1 MARVA
6 VHGSRDVIL
15 VLLCGSVVCP
25 TRLAICD
32 VLLLAWLDQGH
43 AEGEAEAG
51 SGALEDWLRRLRS
64 LAVWRRTLTEQ
75 NRGHLFQ
82 TGVNAV
88 PNPPVW
94 DRKPVEQMTQ
104 EECSETARKCSNLRI
119 AEAAEKRWR
128 GLEQVNKLNQQGYTA
143 YVRKLR
149 AEAVARG
156 PITKP
161 ANTMDGRGWRHGF
174 EDGGKALIKGAI
186 GLKLLGTIE
195 RIFDE
200 GLGKLTFDNV
210 LAVFIALPDWKW
222 PLLMLVVAVALMVAG
237 LTWYDRYR
245 REFR

>member
-1 MARVA
+1 M
-6 VHGSRDVIL
+6 
-15 VLLCGSVVCP
+15 
-25 TRLAICD
+25 
-32 VLLLAWLDQGH
+32 
-43 AEGEAEAG
+43 
-51 SGALEDWLRRLRS
+51 
-64 LAVWRRTLTEQ
+64 
-75 NRGHLFQ
+75 
-82 TGVNAV
+82 